1 MAIYKH
7 GVYGEQIPFT
17 GNTATNAMGTIPA
30 YIGTAP
36 IHKLNV
42 NGSADFDYTPYIN
55 KPILIQK
62 YKDTETKLGYSSD
75 WANMTLCE
83 AISAQ
88 LLVGSSPIAPIIC
101 INMADPKKLA
111 VSETEKQ
118 ITLSGKTGDKTGYL
132 DDSLAAIEN
141 ITLGE
146 LTSGDYTM
154 SYEDEKIKIHI
165 TKEDFSDGTITATYN
180 QIDVTQTTLNAA
192 AFQKALDA
200 LDICEIITGKIPN
213 IIAAPSW
220 SHIPDYH
227 AAMVAKNKIAQ
238 KWHAITVS
246 DIPSDRSTNTK
257 ELAIQWAKTNNY
269 TNKFDKILWPM
280 AVYNGQRYHLSTL
293 ACVDMQT
300 TDTNAGGIP
309 YISPSNKAINI
320 DGTILADGT
329 AIYMPEYEA
338 NELNAVGI
346 TTVNVVNGELRLWG
360 SHMANYNFENKENI
374 KPEDLQDSSIR
385 TGLYLLNYLQK
396 NYIDNIDTPITKRD
410 IDAIIAS
417 VQQWLNGLVNAGQ
430 LLYGTISFENSDN
443 TLDDIASGDFVFNVQ
458 NTTTPN
464 AKSLTFRSQYTT
476 EGLSGLMEGEST

>member
-1 MAIYKH
+1 
-7 GVYGEQIPFT
+7 
-17 GNTATNAMGTIPA
+17 
-30 YIGTAP
+30 
-36 IHKLNV
+36 
-42 NGSADFDYTPYIN
+42 
-55 KPILIQK
+55 
-62 YKDTETKLGYSSD
+62 
-75 WANMTLCE
+75 
-83 AISAQ
+83 
-88 LLVGSSPIAPIIC
+88 
-101 INMADPKKLA
+101 
-111 VSETEKQ
+111 
-118 ITLSGKTGDKTGYL
+118 
-132 DDSLAAIEN
+132 
-141 ITLGE
+141 
-146 LTSGDYTM
+146 
-154 SYEDEKIKIHI
+154 
-165 TKEDFSDGTITATYN
+165 
-180 QIDVTQTTLNAA
+180 
-192 AFQKALDA
+192 
-200 LDICEIITGKIPN
+200 
-213 IIAAPSW
+213 
-220 SHIPDYH
+220 
-227 AAMVAKNKIAQ
+227 
-238 KWHAITVS
+238 
-246 DIPSDRSTNTK
+246 
-257 ELAIQWAKTNNY
+257 
-269 TNKFDKILWPM
+269 
-280 AVYNGQRYHLSTL
+280 
-293 ACVDMQT
+293 MQT

-476 EGLSGLMEGEST
+476 EGLSSLMEGEST